1 MILANMKNLRHERGL
16 TQRAVAEKV
25 GVSRGLISMVE
36 GGNVLPYPSLRKR
49 IARALGVNVA
59 DIWPEL
65 AGHNAEEETSDER

>member
-1 MILANMKNLRHERGL
+1 MILAKMKNLRRERGL
-16 TQRAVAEKV
+16 TQKAVAEKV

-59 DIWPEL
+59 DIWPES
-65 AGHNAEEETSDER
+65 AGHNEEETSDER